1 MAANKSNRKTQ
12 NTTGRGRTGKAR
24 KVGKRLLLLLLVMA
38 VLWIVTLIFAP
49 TEVAYQTRSATYIE
63 DLELPANPEG
73 RPITRHTGFSLL
85 YDEEH
90 EQPLWVAYHLT
101 QEELY
106 GTAKRKDNFRSDSF
120 IPTESASL
128 SDYKGSGYDRGH
140 LIPAADLSW
149 SEEAMSDSFYMS
161 NMSPQEPQFNRGI
174 WSSLEATV
182 RNFADTEGEIYVV
195 TGPILTDGPYQTIG
209 KNEVTVPK
217 HYYKVILDYAEPDF
231 KAIGFVLPNESSSE
245 RLESFATTVH
255 EVEQLTNL
263 DFFPLLPD
271 PLEQKLEGSYSVSD
285 WQFDTFQAT
294 AEERQTFDKSDLPVQ
309 GQEHPL
315 YAMAKGTL
323 TRLLVTVKKQ
333 SLKLLDILLPK
344 DMMKQVQMFVS

>member
-1 MAANKSNRKTQ
+1 MAANKKKKNSVITRK
-12 NTTGRGRTGKAR
+12 TGKA
-24 KVGKRLLLLLLVMA
+24 KKLGKKLLLLLLVLA
-38 VLWIVTLIFAP
+38 VLWIVTLVFAP
-49 TEVAYQTRSATYIE
+49 TEVAHQTSTATYIA
-63 DLELPANPEG
+63 DLELPANPKDL
-73 RPITRHTGFSLL
+73 PITRHTGFSLL
-85 YDEEH
+85 YDEDH

-106 GTAKRKDNFRSDSF
+106 GTDKRKDNFRSDAS
-120 IPTESASL
+120 IATESASL

-149 SEEAMSDSFYMS
+149 SEEAMSDSFYLS

-182 RNFADTEGEIYVV
+182 RNFADTEGEVYVV
-195 TGPILTDGPYQTIG
+195 TGPILTDGPYKTIG
-209 KNEVTVPK
+209 KNEVSVPK

-231 KAIGFVLPNESSSE
+231 KAIGFVLPNEGSDQ
-245 RLESFATTVH
+245 RLESFATTVR

-263 DFFPLLPD
+263 DFFHLLPD
-271 PLEQKLEGSYSVSD
+271 PLEKKLETSFSVAD

-294 AEERQTFDKSDLPVQ
+294 AEQRQNFEKSTPTVQ
-309 GQEHPL
+309 TKAHPL

-323 TRLLVTVKKQ
+323 TNLLVTVKKQ
-333 SLKLLDILLPK
+333 SLKLLDIFLPK
-344 DMMKQVQMFVS
+344 DMMRKVEIFIS